1 MIDILRLLALISDTQ
16 EMVAPEDKLTETL
29 KNAGQFQELDDDTLE
44 ELAAAGNPA
53 LLNNPEKFRKN

>member
-44 ELAAAGNPA
+44 ERA
-53 LLNNPEKFRKN
+53 R